1 MIFPC
6 FHEVWTGITVL
17 TVTNF
22 LSLRLRKI
30 RIFQVEASEEDAC
43 NRRSNHPLHPFP
55 CPLSTTNTFI
65 NN

>member
-55 CPLSTTNTFI
+55 
-65 NN
+65 